1 MEEGVESGGD
11 GVGVAGGGA
20 VFGVH
25 VCEFGLEELVV
36 GDGEGEL
43 GAGVGVGENEG

>member
-1 MEEGVESGGD
+1 MVGGIESGGYAV
-11 GVGVAGGGA
+11 GVGGGGA
-20 VFGVH
+20 VFSVH

-43 GAGVGVGENEG
+43 GAGVGVGKG